1 MAAEMSLSEL
11 TAALVA
17 ELSKSAAEVDR
28 RQREEYL
35 ALATEFGV
43 PEERYR
49 ERALGLTPEERAAV
63 LQQNI
68 DALLQL
74 PPPVPPPGRV
84 RAVRD
89 PVVILLDEAAKG
101 RLLAAFPDAVPSV
114 EANTDA
120 ARPWR
125 IRRDILE
132 KLITDRLQDDA
143 AERHRAAT
151 ATLNAGLPR
160 AQIQGGTLTAKVHLR
175 QDANGTFTATLASE
189 PAETISTISVQFG
202 VCAFPAP

>member
-1 MAAEMSLSEL
+1 MAAEMSLSQL

-43 PEERYR
+43 TEERYC
-49 ERALGLTPEERAAV
+49 ERAVGLTQEERAAI

-84 RAVRD
+84 PAVRF
-89 PVVILLDEAAKG
+89 PVGILLDDAAKG
-101 RLLAAFPDAVPSV
+101 RLLAVFPSAEASV
-114 EANTDA
+114 ESNADA
-120 ARPWR
+120 TRPWS
-125 IRRDILE
+125 IHRDVLE
-132 KLITDRLQDDA
+132 KLITDRLRSEA
-143 AERHRAAT
+143 MERYRAAT
-151 ATLNAGLPR
+151 ATLNAGVPH
-160 AQIQGGTLTAKVHLR
+160 AQIQGGTLTARIHLR
-175 QDANGTFTATLASE
+175 QEDNGSFTATLANE
-189 PAETISTISVQFG
+189 PQEAASTISVQFG
-202 VCAFPAP
+202 VGAFPTL